1 MPKVSIIVPVYNVE
15 KYLKK
20 CLDSLVNQTLQDV
33 QIIIVNDGAE
43 DNSGKIARKYQEKY
57 SNKILYLEKENGGL
71 SDARNFAFPYVK
83 GEYIGFVD
91 SDDYIE
97 LTMYEKMYE
106 KAKSE
111 NADLVECNFAWVY
124 DNKTKLDICS
134 CYKYKK
140 EAFINGRV
148 MMCNKIFKTEKIIN
162 NKFPV
167 GLRYEDVQFFYTILP
182 NISSASCIDEVMYY
196 YMQRENSIVNNQ
208 NEKTKDIFTILQN
221 IVSYYKENNLYEE
234 YKQELEYMYIR
245 FLMGSSL
252 LRMVKIKDL
261 KVRKELLN
269 QTWTVL
275 NENFP
280 NWKQNEILKKAKSKK
295 NLYYK
300 SINKFTYK
308 IYTKILK

>member
-15 KYLKK
+15 KYLEK
-20 CLDSLVNQTLQDV
+20 CLESLVNQTLQDI
-33 QIIIVNDGAE
+33 QIIVVNDGTK
-43 DNSGKIARKYQEKY
+43 DNSGKIAQEYKEKY

-97 LTMYEKMYE
+97 TTMYETMYE
-106 KAKSE
+106 KAKKE

-124 DNKTKLDICS
+124 ENKTKLDIGN
-134 CYKYKK
+134 CYKDKK

-148 MMCNKIFKTEKIIN
+148 MMCNKIFKAERIIN

-167 GLRYEDVQFFYTILP
+167 GLRYEDVQFFYTVLP
-182 NISSASCIDEVMYY
+182 NISKIACIDEIMYY

-208 NEKTKDIFTILQN
+208 NEKTKDIFEILQN
-221 IVSYYKENNLYEE
+221 IVNYYKENNLYEE

-245 FLMGSSL
+245 FLFGSSL
-252 LRMVKIKDL
+252 LRMVKVKDKKL
-261 KVRKELLN
+261 KKELLQKN
-269 QTWTVL
+269 WDKI
-275 NENFP
+275 NEIFP
-280 NWKQNEILKKAKSKK
+280 NWKQNELLKTVKSKK

-300 SINKFTYK
+300 SINKITYK